1 MFTTVNETLD
11 GGVMGDGKWHC
22 NYLQQVNL
30 IKTTN
35 SCTKCNLMSMFSITV
50 PNHPRSVVVCN
61 NSALCS

>member
-1 MFTTVNETLD
+1 MFTTVNGE
-11 GGVMGDGKWHC
+11 GGDEKWHN

-35 SCTKCNLMSMFSITV
+35 SCTKCNLMSMFPITV
-50 PNHPRSVVVCN
+50 PNHPSRAVVCN